1 MKLRGGKRRNDVV
14 EYRHIQEASKVVI
27 ALELFVFTQKRVMF
41 NSCGIEKWKDRKSKI
56 LGNSNTSNKVL
67 NIATPIFQV
76 EISCLTSRYSVA
88 LLEIFT

>member
-1 MKLRGGKRRNDVV
+1 MMSMNTG
-14 EYRHIQEASKVVI
+14 HIQEALKAVI

-41 NSCGIEKWKDRKSKI
+41 NSRGIEKRKDRKSKF

-67 NIATPIFQV
+67 NIATPIFQE
-76 EISCLTSRYSVA
+76 EISSLTSSYSVA